1 MLYICVYHVSSY
13 ISNIMLLDSDDAG
26 VKFWRGPNES
36 PKFNGRQQGQETHT
50 RVLTDARVLPRV
62 SPVVDCWFVVGA
74 ALGAEGAVV
83 GTPGLWLY
91 CNDAGDGAPVPL
103 FAATA
108 ALPRNVDIGGREAAL
123 VTAEPKIG
131 AADSP
136 FGDIAEY
143 A

>member
-1 MLYICVYHVSSY
+1 MIRTR
-13 ISNIMLLDSDDAG
+13 LL
-26 VKFWRGPNES
+26 
-36 PKFNGRQQGQETHT
+36 T
-50 RVLTDARVLPRV
+50 TDARVLPRV
-62 SPVVDCWFVVGA
+62 SSVVDCWFVVGA

-83 GTPGLWLY
+83 GAPGLWLY

-123 VTAEPKIG
+123 VTAEPRIG